1 MVQRDQ
7 WDKYWGAKK
16 LISKFAALRPTSP
29 QYWEQYLTIH
39 CLYCTALFSAPGSTL
54 GDQKEAESTLKE
66 LAPVAQRVL
75 GPIHPTT
82 REVANTL
89 SLIARYR
96 KAAGGGKL
104 RIVVAGTT

>member
-1 MVQRDQ
+1 
-7 WDKYWGAKK
+7 
-16 LISKFAALRPTSP
+16 
-29 QYWEQYLTIH
+29 
-39 CLYCTALFSAPGSTL
+39 L